1 MSGLNSSLTCNY
13 DVYGRLSRTSLS
25 DASGYDVVYDD
36 RSEVRW

>member
-1 MSGLNSSLTCNY
+1 MFGLKYSLTYEDDAYRC
-13 DVYGRLSRTSLS
+13 LSLTSLS